1 MNMLRHSFL
10 ALSLV
15 AALFVACR
23 GEKADTLKTGDLVFV
38 GIPMDYS
45 LDSSSMDAAIASA
58 TGDPDSLNLIH
69 VAIAEVDESG
79 SWIIDA
85 TIKRG
90 VDRHPLDTFVTDFTL
105 KGGKMPVFIIK
116 RLKDP
121 SKAGEYVS
129 NAKKYLGR
137 PYDLHF
143 MPSDDSLYCS
153 ELVRDC
159 YVGPGGEYVFDTV
172 QMNFKDADGE
182 FPLYWQ
188 QLFERLQ
195 APIPQGLPG
204 TNPQQMAQSPALVS
218 TTVDLLRR

>member
-1 MNMLRHSFL
+1 MNMLRHSIIL
-10 ALSLV
+10 LSIV
-15 AALFVACR
+15 ATLFVACR
-23 GEKADTLKTGDLVFV
+23 SEKVDTLKTGDLVFV

-45 LDSSSMDAAIASA
+45 LDNGSMDAAIASA
-58 TGDPDSLNLIH
+58 TGNPDSLNLIH
-69 VAIAEVDESG
+69 VAIAEVDAEG
-79 SWIIDA
+79 KWIIDA

-90 VDRHPLDTFVTDFTL
+90 IDRHPLDTFVTDFTL
-105 KGGKMPVFIIK
+105 KDGSLPVFIVK

-121 SKAGEYVS
+121 SKAAEYVA
-129 NAKKYLGR
+129 NTRKYLGR

-159 YVGPGGEYVFDTV
+159 YVGPDGEYVFDTV
-172 QMNFKDADGE
+172 PMNFKDADGE
-182 FPLYWQ
+182 FPLYWR

-204 TNPQQMAQSPALVS
+204 TNPQDMSKSPALVS
-218 TTVDLLRR
+218 TKVDLP